1 MKTFTFHLDMIVV
14 IILLFCMS
22 IGGNL
27 YQNQQ
32 HGKLNKEYLATK
44 MELTNKH
51 VALID
56 TETAL
61 KECNDNNAPA
71 APLIQ

>member
-14 IILLFCMS
+14 VILLFGMS

-32 HGKLNKEYLATK
+32 HGELNKAYLANK

-56 TETAL
+56 TEVAL
-61 KECNDNNAPA
+61 KECNESNAST
-71 APLIQ
+71 APLIE